1 MSRTDC
7 EILGSPAG
15 EHAPAEL
22 RRRFETRRARL
33 LADLDDPRLR
43 TLAERQLDRLYVAY
57 RRLSAGRSSAAER
70 DERTRRLRELI
81 AASLDGD
88 LLRHSARQELL
99 VEGRRLG
106 FNEFHTHLLIAQ
118 VQAGAEA
125 HRPLFESTTATA
137 NPERAGARLAAA
149 AVLGLAVFLYAFQ
162 WVGV

>member
-7 EILGSPAG
+7 EILGLPAG

-57 RRLSAGRSSAAER
+57 RRLSAGHGAAAER
-70 DERTRRLRELI
+70 DERTRQLRELI

-88 LLRHSARQELL
+88 LLRHSVRRELL
-99 VEGRRLG
+99 IEGRRLG

-125 HRPLFESTTATA
+125 NRPLFEPAAA
-137 NPERAGARLAAA
+137 NPERVGAQLAAA